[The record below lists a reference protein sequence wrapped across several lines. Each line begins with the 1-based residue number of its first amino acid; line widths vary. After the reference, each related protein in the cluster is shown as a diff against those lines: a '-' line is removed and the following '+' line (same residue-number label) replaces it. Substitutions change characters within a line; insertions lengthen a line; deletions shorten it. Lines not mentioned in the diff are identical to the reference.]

1 MYRMQRFIPLA
12 ALVIAF
18 TFLFTACDN
27 DDSDKALLLL
37 GLSKNMIVNDTGGN
51 TGGDSGE
58 VEGIS
63 DNENI
68 TVVNGKILVNVE
80 NGALAISGENV
91 ILTVLDNGIWVLAP
105 GVTISLEDQNGSTVT
120 GTVIVD
126 PVTGN
131 LSFIPDEP
139 LDVNNLY
146 TITVTVGDS
155 VYTATVIIAVD
166 NTDLPDSMFADVSVY
181 SESGVYPVIDALVN
195 GKSIFGWEFP
205 PRFKIQLID
214 VETGSKVYLNFYGV
228 YDVPAYS
235 DLVFYQRWH
244 DSGEPVKDYDWS
256 WCGWIWVDE
265 IDASIDGEI
274 DYSFRRTYA
283 EIRIIDGSGNDITAT
298 SAAKFEVVTQ

>member
-1 MYRMQRFIPLA
+1 MYRMQKFIPLA
-12 ALVIAF
+12 ALIIAF

-27 DDSDKALLLL
+27 DDSDNALLLL
-37 GLSKNMIVNDTGGN
+37 GLAKNMIVNDTGGN

-91 ILTVLDNGIWVLAP
+91 ILTVLDDGIWVLAP
-105 GVTISLEDQNGSTVT
+105 GVTISLKDQTGTTVT
-120 GTVIVD
+120 GAVIVD

-146 TITVTVGDS
+146 TITVTVGDA

-166 NTDLPDSMFADVSVY
+166 DTDLPESMFADVSVY
-181 SESGVYPVIDALVN
+181 SESGIYPVVDALVN
-195 GKSIFGWEFP
+195 GSSIFGWEFP
-205 PRFKIQLID
+205 PRFKIRLID
-214 VETGSKVYLNFYGV
+214 VEAGAKVYLNFYGV